1 MLFNSSKI
9 HVISSITTLLLML
22 VLIPNFAAGQQTQE
36 NDEVKKVEFT
46 PNQL

>member
-1 MLFNSSKI
+1 
-9 HVISSITTLLLML
+9 ML